1 MCDNAAVT
9 WKIVVTKMTP
19 CDALPLPPPSP
30 VPPPFRPPRPVPAA
44 PKQMRRGC
52 DVLKW
57 DWRRVAEC
65 GWITGVFRQTE
76 DRESN

>member
-1 MCDNAAVT
+1 MFDNAGAAVT
-9 WKIVVTKMTP
+9 WKILVTKMTP
-19 CDALPLPPPSP
+19 CDARPP
-30 VPPPFRPPRPVPAA
+30 PPPFRPPRPVPAA